1 MKLNVLPTTD
11 NLQTQFDYVREE
23 VMKNYPLHVALSDFT
38 KKPLLEKGY
47 IRYIYKGFEN
57 ST

>member
-38 KKPLLEKGY
+38 KNPYSKKV
-47 IRYIYKGFEN
+47 ISDTFVKA
-57 ST
+57 